1 MTPVSFVKSTE
12 PYEVL
17 MAPRRL
23 VSHLV
28 ISSKWLPKT
37 FIHIFNEY
45 FRAKRHAPVFV
56 IRLLYRTLKIR
67 LS

>member
-23 VSHLV
+23 VS
-28 ISSKWLPKT
+28 SKWLPKI
-37 FIHIFNEY
+37 FIQIFNEY

-56 IRLLYRTLKIR
+56 IRLLYRTFKETLKIR